1 MCLHSSTSLI
11 NFTISTA
18 SLQSG
23 VSPLG
28 TVFGG
33 IAMDRWGR
41 RFTMIAGLIPL
52 FVGYMTIV
60 FSQSH
65 LMVLIGRFITGTSA
79 GFASAASVVS
89 TKSTP
94 VSIHTF

>member
-1 MCLHSSTSLI
+1 MPSVI
-11 NFTISTA
+11 IFTIFTA

-28 TVFGG
+28 TVVGG

-41 RFTMIAGLIPL
+41 RFTIIAGLIPL
-52 FVGYMTIV
+52 FVGYMTIA

-65 LMVLIGRFITGTSA
+65 LMVLIGRFITGASS
-79 GFASAASVVS
+79 GFAAAATVVS
-89 TKSTP
+89 MKSIP
-94 VSIHTF
+94 VSFRTF

>member
-1 MCLHSSTSLI
+1 MPSLI
-11 NFTISTA
+11 SLTISTA

-23 VSPLG
+23 VSPIG
-28 TVFGG
+28 AVFGG

-41 RFTMIAGLIPL
+41 RVTMIAGLIPL

-79 GFASAASVVS
+79 GFAAASSVVS

-94 VSIHTF
+94 LSLLTF